1 MSQRSQKYGAK
12 SQNTSE
18 IRAFLFSPKTPYIRA
33 NPYKYGRLL
42 YTAAYALKN
51 SLILDW
57 YIFVAQV
64 RKIAVKFYPA

>member
-12 SQNTSE
+12 SQNTS
-18 IRAFLFSPKTPYIRA
+18 FFFSKSPYIRA

-51 SLILDW
+51 SLKLDR

-64 RKIAVKFYPA
+64 RKIAVKFFPA